1 MNSKNKDKYLSYSQK
16 IKEQE
21 NKEKLVNSPKFDK
34 NYSPLKVTQSK
45 KDRLPT
51 IQERETENF
60 SIKPLTEEKEI
71 DDIIIKQKMKNS
83 ANNQTNS
90 IEANINKSK
99 DSKERLE
106 KSVKF
111 DVTLPSN
118 EVSPTYSNNPNKL
131 INNNNY
137 PTSVKNYP
145 QNNVAASIKNKNLII
160 NSINDTID
168 QKNNHSLRQ
177 PHYNDKIKTNVINS
191 IQDTLTEHRNINNQP
206 IRQRTN
212 KPSKINSQSRKVNT
226 YEIDNAEIELLE
238 ESLVKSLT
246 GLNKMNDGEYIKNRK
261 VGDKK
266 ALLKHEIYNGL
277 IDRVSSYNFVSKEWS
292 QIAFLNKTRSS
303 AKLNTNHTTNT
314 FESEKMQNVRA
325 K

>member
-71 DDIIIKQKMKNS
+71 DDIIIKQRMKNP
-83 ANNQTNS
+83 ATNQTNS

-106 KSVKF
+106 KSIKF
-111 DVTLPSN
+111 DVTLPSKN
-118 EVSPTYSNNPNKL
+118 ESPTYSNNTNKI

-137 PTSVKNYP
+137 PISENNFP
-145 QNNVAASIKNKNLII
+145 QNNVAPSIKNKNLVI

-168 QKNNHSLRQ
+168 QKNIHSLRQ
-177 PHYNDKIKTNVINS
+177 PHLSDKIKTNVINS
-191 IQDTLTEHRNINNQP
+191 IQDTLIEQIHISNQP
-206 IRQRTN
+206 IKQKMN
-212 KPSKINSQSRKVNT
+212 KHSKINSQSRKVT
-226 YEIDNAEIELLE
+226 GIYNAEIELLE
-238 ESLVKSLT
+238 ESLVKSITDLD
-246 GLNKMNDGEYIKNRK
+246 KMYEREKIKNEK
-261 VGDKK
+261 IKDKK
-266 ALLKHEIYNGL
+266 AILKHEIYNGF
-277 IDRVSSYNFVSKEWS
+277 IDRVSSYNFVSKEWG

-303 AKLNTNHTTNT
+303 GKLNTNHTTNT
-314 FESEKMQNVRA
+314 FESEKPQNVRP